1 MVDTELMFSYEFHAN
16 EFVTALECVQL
27 ETQSTESGMKE
38 FIVVGTTVNRGE
50 DLAVKGV
57 VSDHHLHS
65 RHSPIEA

>member
-1 MVDTELMFSYEFHAN
+1 MTIRYEFNPN
-16 EFVTALECVQL
+16 EFITALECVQL

-57 VSDHHLHS
+57 VRAWLF
-65 RHSPIEA
+65 PYGILLF